1 MLKLIIGNRTYSSWS
16 LRGWLALKQSALPF
30 DTEVIPMDT
39 PEWQSGAA
47 KGLLPAGKVPVLWDG
62 DIAVWDSLAIIDWL
76 ADRLRSARISR
87 GHFWPHDLAARALA
101 RSMCAEMHS
110 GFTSL
115 RGACSM
121 NLQRDYPGF
130 VAAPDVLADVARI
143 DALWTEARTKYHS
156 VDEAHEG
163 PFLFGTL
170 SAADIMFAPVVT
182 RIKTYG
188 LPLGAVGA
196 AYVAEMLAHPWM
208 VEWTAAARAETYP
221 FARDYFAKVGGVGG
235 GVPAH

>member
-30 DTEVIPMDT
+30 ETVVIPMDT
-39 PEWQSGAA
+39 PEWQDGSA

-62 DIAVWDSLAIIDWL
+62 DVVVWDSLAIIDWL
-76 ADRLRSARISR
+76 ADRLRTARISR
-87 GHFWPHDLAARALA
+87 GHFWPGDMAARALA

-110 GFTSL
+110 GFTAL

-121 NLQRDYPGF
+121 NLQRDYPDF
-130 VAAPDVLADVARI
+130 VPDAAVLADVARI

-156 VDEAHEG
+156 IDIAHEG
-163 PFLFGTL
+163 PFLFGTF
-170 SAADIMFAPVVT
+170 SAADVMFAPVVT
-182 RIKTYG
+182 RLKTYG
-188 LPLGAVGA
+188 LTVGEVGS

-208 VEWTAAARAETYP
+208 VEWTEAARAETYP
-221 FARDYFAKVGGVGG
+221 FARAYFEKVGGIGG
-235 GVPAH
+235 GVPAR